1 MLVTMICLDKP
12 NHVDLRLKTRPRHLE
27 WLEAAKPNIKW
38 VGPILAD
45 DGATMIGSLYL
56 AEFDT
61 LAAARAF
68 QRQDPYDQA
77 GLFERVI
84 VQPVRQVL
92 PK

>member
-12 NHVDLRLKTRPRHLE
+12 NHVDVRMKTRPKHLE
-27 WLEAAKPNIKW
+27 WLEGAKPTIKW

>member
-1 MLVTMICLDKP
+1 MLVTIICLDKP
-12 NHVDLRLKTRPRHLE
+12 GHVELRMKTRPAHLD
-27 WLEAAKPNIKW
+27 WLNGNTPPVKF

-45 DGATMIGSLYL
+45 DAATMIGSLYI
-56 AEFDT
+56 AEFDS

-68 QRQDPYDQA
+68 QQSDPYAQA